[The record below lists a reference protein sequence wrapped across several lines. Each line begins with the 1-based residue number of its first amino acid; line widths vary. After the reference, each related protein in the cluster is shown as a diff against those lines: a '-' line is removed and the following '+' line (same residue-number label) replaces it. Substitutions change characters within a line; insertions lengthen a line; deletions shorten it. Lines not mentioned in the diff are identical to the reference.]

1 MIARL
6 KRRIVKWRTRL
17 RIAIGFLTMNSY
29 PKGEGAKFAATCDVC
44 DTTTNL
50 EVSVEMFDIVL
61 ATEAY
66 TAPEDEPD
74 LPEPTWVLHD
84 GQTTCPKCI
93 GRLIEDPANDLPG
106 SMLENGGDAGD
117 V

>member
-1 MIARL
+1 MIPRL
-6 KRRIVKWRTRL
+6 KRTIDNWRTRL
-17 RIAIGFLTMNSY
+17 RLAIGFLTMNSY
-29 PKGEGAKFAATCDVC
+29 PKGEGAKFAAMCDEC
-44 DTTTNL
+44 GTTTTL
-50 EVSVEMFDIVL
+50 EVSVEMFDIIL

-74 LPEPTWVLHD
+74 LPKPTWVLQD
-84 GQTTCPKCI
+84 GDATCPECV

-106 SMLENGGDAGD
+106 SMLENGGDTDD